1 MPKQKKP
8 AKKKVDVSINL
19 VPQDPFFETILGRT
33 LKWAL
38 SIGRYIVIFTEMV
51 VIISFATRFT
61 LDRQVTDL
69 NASINQKQK
78 AIESYGD
85 LEKEFRFVQQQID
98 DYQQLKQDYNLVEI
112 FPILN
117 STIPDNVVFETL
129 IVKADTINFSG
140 VALSQTALNILI
152 NNMQLDNHF
161 YDVRISRIESQN
173 ELSNAVM
180 FDITSNISLEGGV

>member
-140 VALSQTALNILI
+140 ALSQTALNILI

>member
-1 MPKQKKP
+1 
-8 AKKKVDVSINL
+8 
-19 VPQDPFFETILGRT
+19 
-33 LKWAL
+33 
-38 SIGRYIVIFTEMV
+38 
-51 VIISFATRFT
+51 
-61 LDRQVTDL
+61 
-69 NASINQKQK
+69 
-78 AIESYGD
+78 
-85 LEKEFRFVQQQID
+85 
-98 DYQQLKQDYNLVEI
+98 
-112 FPILN
+112 LN

>member
-129 IVKADTINFSG
+129 IVKADNINFSG

-152 NNMQLDNHF
+152 NNMQLDSHF

-180 FDITSNISLEGGV
+180 FDITSKISLEGGV